1 VNRDK
6 IIKAVF
12 NAIETETG
20 VTREQLIS
28 RSKVGKAVPEARN
41 ILFYILKTKTNF
53 TFCEI
58 AKTCNRANHTT
69 AMYSRKRCQD
79 LIDTDPRFRE
89 AVGRIEKMYENLT
102 RELVTNETKN

>member
-1 VNRDK
+1 MNRD
-6 IIKAVF
+6 ILIKSIF

-20 VTREQLIS
+20 VTREQLLS
-28 RSKVGKAVPEARN
+28 RSKVGKEVPEARN

-58 AKTCNRANHTT
+58 AYICNRANRTT

-79 LIDTDPRFRE
+79 LIDTDPRFKE
-89 AVGRIEKMYENLT
+89 TVGRIERMYENLT
-102 RELVTNETKN
+102 RELENKL